1 MGRGY
6 TTISQPPF
14 VRHHHQP
21 QMSLYQMRLPSKN
34 IDLMDFLALGKSC
47 PLKAEQFPG
56 TKSAFILDKNG
67 DVLARQMIVK
77 YSPTQAYCIYTECS
91 QKVAG
96 KDIRVKGDEDTHHL
110 RLVSIEVM
118 TDFVQTERGNRRLL
132 PLFLQFHSRAEARPA
147 EAHLIDHLAESTL
160 GRFNLE
166 LKKNI
171 THDSFAESDT
181 WRDEAGFVV
190 TDRNLFVYVTFRKS
204 DLISTL
210 QLSNCAKIAEY
221 NAKDF
226 EALCDF
232 DASVCGF
239 SREEAVEFIAS
250 NSFVLVAKGDG
261 GIDGMIAY
269 KGNKVCFCFFK
280 PEDEIL
286 VELYEFTVDIAEDH
300 FDFQILALY
309 AETLETA
316 HSLIK
321 HCIERNNLLQVSFF
335 TRKDLWDCKHVS
347 SRPVYRRHTRAVPST
362 IKWNKVGFT

>member
-1 MGRGY
+1 M
-6 TTISQPPF
+6 
-14 VRHHHQP
+14 VE
-21 QMSLYQMRLPSKN
+21 RLEKKRM
-34 IDLMDFLALGKSC
+34 LFEKRVMQKTMDFLALSKSC

-56 TKSAFILDKNG
+56 TKTAFILDENG

-96 KDIRVKGDEDTHHL
+96 KDIRVKEDEDTHHL
-110 RLVSIEVM
+110 RLVSIE
-118 TDFVQTERGNRRLL
+118 TERENRRLL

-190 TDRNLFVYVTFRKS
+190 TDRNLFVYVTFSKS

-239 SREEAVEFIAS
+239 SREEAIESTNPFQFITS
-250 NSFVLVAKGDG
+250 NSSVLLAKGNG

-286 VELYEFTVDIAEDH
+286 VELYEFTLDIAEDH

-309 AETLETA
+309 AETLESA

-321 HCIERNNLLQVSFF
+321 HCIERNHLIQVSFF

-362 IKWNKVGFT
+362 IKWNKVYALNMGFQIV

>member
-6 TTISQPPF
+6 TTIAQPPF

-21 QMSLYQMRLPSKN
+21 QMSLYQMQLPSKHF
-34 IDLMDFLALGKSC
+34 DLMDFLRLCKSC

-56 TKSAFILDKNG
+56 AKTALICGENG
-67 DVLARQMIVK
+67 DVLAKQTIVK
-77 YSPTQAYCIYTECS
+77 YTPTQAYCIYTECS
-91 QKVAG
+91 KKVVG
-96 KDIRVKGDEDTHHL
+96 KDVRVKEDEDTHQL
-110 RLVSIEVM
+110 KLISIE
-118 TDFVQTERGNRRLL
+118 TERENRRLL
-132 PLFLQFHSRAEARPA
+132 PLFVQFHTRAEARPA

-171 THDSFAESDT
+171 THDSFAESDS
-181 WRDEAGFVV
+181 WRDEAGFIV
-190 TDRNLFVYVTFRKS
+190 TDRNLFVYVTFRRS

-210 QLSNCAKIAEY
+210 QLNNCGKIAEY

-232 DASVCGF
+232 DSSVCGF

-250 NSFVLVAKGDG
+250 NSSVLVAKGNG
-261 GIDGMIAY
+261 GIDGMIACT
-269 KGNKVCFCFFK
+269 GN
-280 PEDEIL
+280 
-286 VELYEFTVDIAEDH
+286 
-300 FDFQILALY
+300 QILALY

-321 HCIERNNLLQVSFF
+321 HCIERNRLNQVSFF
-335 TRKDLWDCKHVS
+335 TRRDLWDCKPIS
-347 SRPVYRRHTRAVPST
+347 IRPVYRRHTRAVPSS
-362 IKWNKVGFT
+362 IKWNKVYALNMGFHIV

>member
-1 MGRGY
+1 
-6 TTISQPPF
+6 S
-14 VRHHHQP
+14 
-21 QMSLYQMRLPSKN
+21 
-34 IDLMDFLALGKSC
+34 
-47 PLKAEQFPG
+47 
-56 TKSAFILDKNG
+56 G

-110 RLVSIEVM
+110 RLVSIE
-118 TDFVQTERGNRRLL
+118 TERGNRRLL

-239 SREEAVEFIAS
+239 SREEAVEVAS

-269 KGNKVCFCFFK
+269 KGNK
-280 PEDEIL
+280 
-286 VELYEFTVDIAEDH
+286 
-300 FDFQILALY
+300 ILALY

-362 IKWNKVGFT
+362 IKWNKVYALNMGFHIV